1 MNLKAFGKTLV
12 SFVLILTMLMSSALA
27 YEELAKGSKGDAVVA
42 LQEKLNERMEKG
54 NQQEM
59 KGIARAM
66 TVDDKNIVLKTI
78 STEVLLGEVSR
89 RMQILEN
96 RDKAIKEL
104 FRIPEE

>member
-1 MNLKAFGKTLV
+1 MKGVVKIMKTD
-12 SFVLILTMLMSSALA
+12 
-27 YEELAKGSKGDAVVA
+27 EK
-42 LQEKLNERMEKG
+42 LQEKMNERMEKG

-66 TVDDKNIVLKTI
+66 VLEDKTVVLKTI
-78 STEVLLGEVSR
+78 PTDVLLGEVSR

-96 RDKAIKEL
+96 RDKAIREL

>member
-1 MNLKAFGKTLV
+1 MKTD
-12 SFVLILTMLMSSALA
+12 
-27 YEELAKGSKGDAVVA
+27 EK
-42 LQEKLNERMEKG
+42 LQEKMNERMEKG

-96 RDKAIKEL
+96 RDKAIREL

>member
-1 MNLKAFGKTLV
+1 MKTD
-12 SFVLILTMLMSSALA
+12 
-27 YEELAKGSKGDAVVA
+27 EK
-42 LQEKLNERMEKG
+42 LQEKMNERMEKG

-66 TVDDKNIVLKTI
+66 VLEDKTVVLKTI
-78 STEVLLGEVSR
+78 PTDVLLGEVSR

-96 RDKAIKEL
+96 RDKAIREL

>member
-1 MNLKAFGKTLV
+1 MRTDEK
-12 SFVLILTMLMSSALA
+12 
-27 YEELAKGSKGDAVVA
+27 

-59 KGIARAM
+59 KGIARGM

>member
-1 MNLKAFGKTLV
+1 MKTD
-12 SFVLILTMLMSSALA
+12 
-27 YEELAKGSKGDAVVA
+27 EK

-78 STEVLLGEVSR
+78 STEVLLGEISR
-89 RMQILEN
+89 RMILLEN
-96 RDKAIKEL
+96 RDKAIREL

>member
-1 MNLKAFGKTLV
+1 MKTD
-12 SFVLILTMLMSSALA
+12 
-27 YEELAKGSKGDAVVA
+27 EK
-42 LQEKLNERMEKG
+42 LQEKMNERMEKG

-59 KGIARAM
+59 KGIAKGM
-66 TVDDKNIVLKTI
+66 TVGDKTIVLKTI
-78 STEVLLGEVSR
+78 STEVLLAEVSR

>member
-1 MNLKAFGKTLV
+1 MKTD
-12 SFVLILTMLMSSALA
+12 
-27 YEELAKGSKGDAVVA
+27 EK

-96 RDKAIKEL
+96 RDKAIREL